1 MATRRFQNGIFDHGA
16 QFFTVRD
23 PTFEALVAD
32 WQERGLIL
40 RWANGFA
47 QPNGETKLD
56 GHPRYRGRNGMTAIA
71 KALAQTL
78 EVEVNTH
85 VRAISSNRSGWLIHL
100 QTGETRPARGVI
112 MTAPVPQSLALLQAG
127 QITLPTR
134 SITALQSMTYD
145 PCIALLALAQEASA
159 IPTPGAVQFEE
170 GPIRWIADNHQKG
183 ISPDGFA
190 ITIHASPGFSKAN
203 WEQDD
208 QIIAGQLFTE
218 AGQWIRGEIAGYQIH
233 RWRYSQPRQV
243 YPERALVV
251 PGRHPLIF
259 AGDAFGGPKVE
270 GAARAGLHAADRL
283 LSWS

>member
-1 MATRRFQNGIFDHGA
+1 MSAKAPPYIVIGAGIAGLLAAGTISEAGHPVIVLEKSRGVGGRMATRRFQNGIFDHGA
-16 QFFTVRD
+16 QFFTVRE

-112 MTAPVPQSLALLQAG
+112 YDGAGSPISSTARGWSDH
-127 QITLPTR
+127 
-134 SITALQSMTYD
+134 TAN
-145 PCIALLALAQEASA
+145 P
-159 IPTPGAVQFEE
+159 F
-170 GPIRWIADNHQKG
+170 
-183 ISPDGFA
+183 
-190 ITIHASPGFSKAN
+190 
-203 WEQDD
+203 
-208 QIIAGQLFTE
+208 
-218 AGQWIRGEIAGYQIH
+218 
-233 RWRYSQPRQV
+233 
-243 YPERALVV
+243 
-251 PGRHPLIF
+251 
-259 AGDAFGGPKVE
+259 
-270 GAARAGLHAADRL
+270 
-283 LSWS
+283 